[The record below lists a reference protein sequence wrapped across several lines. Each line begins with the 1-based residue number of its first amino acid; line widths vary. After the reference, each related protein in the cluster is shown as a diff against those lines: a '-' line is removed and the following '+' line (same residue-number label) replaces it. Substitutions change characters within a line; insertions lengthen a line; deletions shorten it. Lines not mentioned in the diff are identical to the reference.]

1 MPDQKPSLVKVYF
14 MNGISAVFQRE
25 KVVFMLDGS
34 LFMLNGNMI
43 PVHCVEYND
52 SNNDSMIAMVNWRA
66 VSWVREHE
74 EVLD

>member
-1 MPDQKPSLVKVYF
+1 MPDQKSNLVKVYF
-14 MNGISAVFQRE
+14 MNGISAIFQRE

-34 LFMLNGNMI
+34 LFMLSSDML
-43 PVHCVEYND
+43 PTYCVEK
-52 SNNDSMIAMVNWRA
+52 NDSMIAIVNWRA